1 MSDELDFRSA
11 ASLAA
16 AMRRR
21 ELSPIE
27 LCEYALDR
35 IDRLDP
41 GLHAFRLMDA
51 DGARR
56 SAYAAD
62 QALRRGEDVGPLHG
76 VPYATK
82 DLLDVAGLPT
92 SAGSNALGAM
102 PAPANAEVTHR
113 LARAGLVLVGKTHT
127 VEFAFGSVGINHS
140 QGTPRNP
147 WQREP
152 HVPGGSSSG
161 SAVAVAAGL
170 VPLATGTDTACSVRT
185 PAALCGV
192 VGLKTTV
199 GRVSRA
205 GIHPLSTTLDSVGS
219 IARSVRDAAL
229 LFDLMQGSDPHDAS
243 TRGIT
248 PIDVLTT
255 LDTGVAGLRIGIA
268 EGVLFDA
275 IDAEV
280 EHAVREAAAVFQ
292 GLGARVESTEFEPA
306 AAAVARPNVIS
317 LVEGY
322 AANRTLLETVPEQLD
337 PFILERL
344 RPAID
349 VRAVDYRAALAA
361 LPALRAAAAAWF
373 ERHDVLIAP
382 TCALPALP
390 VATVDA
396 DFASHMAYAD
406 RYRRNCL
413 VGNLLD
419 LCGVS
424 IPCGFTRGGLP
435 IGLMIYGASFREDLV
450 LRVAQ
455 AYEAATRWHAQRPT
469 AVTRAAM
476 APQSGAH

>member
-1 MSDELDFRSA
+1 MNETLDFQSA

-16 AMRRR
+16 AIRRR

-27 LCEYALDR
+27 LCDLTLER
-35 IDRLDP
+35 IARLDP
-41 GLHAFRLMDA
+41 GLHAFRLIDA

-56 SAYAAD
+56 SAHAAE

-76 VPYATK
+76 IPYATK
-82 DLLDVAGLPT
+82 DLFDVAGLPT
-92 SAGSNALGAM
+92 SAGSNALGAS
-102 PAPANAEVTHR
+102 PASMSAAVTRR
-113 LARAGLVLVGKTHT
+113 LGDAGLVLVGKTHT

-192 VGLKTTV
+192 VGLKSTV

-205 GIHPLSTTLDSVGS
+205 GIHPLSATLDSVGP
-219 IARSVRDAAL
+219 ITRTVRDAAL
-229 LFDLMQGSDPHDAS
+229 LFDLMQGHDAGDVA
-243 TRGIT
+243 TRGVE
-248 PIDVLTT
+248 PINVLSN
-255 LDTGVAGLRIGIA
+255 LNAGVAGLRIGIA
-268 EGVLFDA
+268 EGLLFDG

-280 EHAVREAAAVFQ
+280 ERAVREAAVVLRE
-292 GLGARVESTEFEPA
+292 LGARLDHTEFEPA
-306 AAAVARPNVIS
+306 AAAVERPSVIS

-322 AANRTLLETVPEQLD
+322 AANQALLESVPERLD

-344 RPAID
+344 RPAIN

-361 LPALRAAAAAWF
+361 LPALRAAAASWF
-373 ERHDVLIAP
+373 ERYDVLIAP

-419 LCGVS
+419 LCGIS
-424 IPCGFTRGGLP
+424 IPCGFTRQGLP
-435 IGLMIYGASFREDLV
+435 VGLMIYGASFREDLV

-455 AYEAATRWHAQRPT
+455 AYEAATGWHLQRPG
-469 AVTRAAM
+469 AIARAAA
-476 APQSGAH
+476 APQSGAR